1 MKRFYKD
8 VTIADGAILLDG
20 RPVRTPAR
28 AALSLPFPA
37 LAEAVAAEWRAQGE
51 EIDPRSMPLTG
62 LSNAAIDRV
71 APDPLTFARPLAA
84 YAEGD
89 LLCYRADAPA
99 ELIAR
104 QALVWDPLLDW
115 ARARFDVHFTVT
127 TGIVHAPQ
135 PDATIARLGEA
146 LMARDMFALAAMA
159 PLITIGGSL
168 VTALALAEGAIGAD
182 AAFDLT
188 HLDELWQAERW
199 GEDKLALE
207 TRAARHRDFVAAARF
222 MILVGLSAK

>member
-1 MKRFYKD
+1 VKRFYQD
-8 VTIADGAILLDG
+8 VAVADGAILLDG
-20 RPVRTPAR
+20 RSVKTPAR
-28 AALSLPFPA
+28 ASLALPSLA

-71 APDPLTFARPLAA
+71 TPDPAVFARPLAA
-84 YAEGD
+84 YAESD

-104 QALVWDPLLDW
+104 QAEAWDPLLDW
-115 ARARFDVHFTVT
+115 ARARFDVHLVVT
-127 TGIVHAPQ
+127 SGIVHAPQ
-135 PDATIARLGEA
+135 PPATVARLSEA
-146 LMARDMFALAAMA
+146 LTARDAFSLAAMA
-159 PLITIGGSL
+159 PLVTIGGSL
-168 VTALALAEGAIGAD
+168 VTALALAEGAVDAD

-199 GEDKLALE
+199 GEDRLALE
-207 TRAARHRDFVAAARF
+207 ARAARRRDFMAAAE
-222 MILVGLSAK
+222 LLTLL